1 MADAPIS
8 DPPVSLVDPIEY
20 LTDGY
25 LRNSAE
31 QGYSAYTEYTQFTFV
46 HSCSMHLHQTLLS
59 AILLSGL
66 ASAANSNSHNSPGCD
81 KPLPKAQE
89 PGKSHNVTDFTTE
102 DGRKRSYIV
111 HIPSNYDQ
119 SKAVP
124 LIFSFH
130 GRHKTAGGQED
141 LSQFSNEDWNPDA
154 IAVYPQGIDVRF
166 IAWEE
171 S

>member
-1 MADAPIS
+1 
-8 DPPVSLVDPIEY
+8 
-20 LTDGY
+20 
-25 LRNSAE
+25 
-31 QGYSAYTEYTQFTFV
+31 
-46 HSCSMHLHQTLLS
+46 MHLQTLLS

-66 ASAANSNSHNSPGCD
+66 ASAANSNSPGCD

-154 IAVYPQGIDVRF
+154 IAVYPQGIDVRYYSTPCT
-166 IAWEE
+166 ECLRK
-171 S
+171 